1 MKSPI
6 FQKLDARISAG
17 EALIKEYQLIEQKID
32 IAQRSGFRVQTWKVN
47 LKKLSIIT
55 RKIDS
60 YLSQL
65 TGFYN
70 ANQNTF
76 ADNTNVYIREYIKYF
91 KSVSYAANLR
101 TNIQKNVITDCGQK
115 GQAQKGEAT
124 LKSRLEDIHEMTV
137 ALKKCEQNAVSVN
150 KIVAAMRS
158 NNPT

>member
-6 FQKLDARISAG
+6 FQKLDARISTC

-32 IAQRSGFRVQTWKVN
+32 IAQRPGFSVQTWKAN
-47 LKKLSIIT
+47 LKKLAAIT

-60 YLSQL
+60 HLSQL
-65 TGFYN
+65 TGFYD

-76 ADNTNVYIREYIKYF
+76 ADSTNVYIREYIQYF

-101 TNIQKNVITDCGQK
+101 TNIQKNVITDYNQK
-115 GQAQKGEAT
+115 GQDRKGEAS
-124 LKSRLEDIHEMTV
+124 LKSRLEDIHEMTA

-150 KIVAAMRS
+150 KIVEATRS